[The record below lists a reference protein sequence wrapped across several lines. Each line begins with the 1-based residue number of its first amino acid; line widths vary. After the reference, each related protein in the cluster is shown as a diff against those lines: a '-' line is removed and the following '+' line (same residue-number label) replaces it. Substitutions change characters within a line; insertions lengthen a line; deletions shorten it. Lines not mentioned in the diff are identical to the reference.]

1 MHATAPPL
9 DLHALERIREQE
21 LEEARAIQSA
31 MVPSGSLRAGKV
43 TITHQLRPAREV
55 GGDFLDY
62 FTLSDRSIGLY
73 LGDVSGKGLPAALYA
88 ALAVGTLRGVHKT
101 GTCPGDVLSLVNRR
115 LAGRAIPRRYSAV
128 QYAVFHPQRGQMQV
142 ASAGLNG
149 PLHLGR
155 KGCRELR
162 LPGMPP
168 GMFLKAEY
176 DVHAIEI
183 EPGDSVIFFTDG
195 ITDARDFRREEF
207 GIERMTELCAGLY
220 GEPPAEL
227 LRRVFAAVGRFALGQ
242 PQHDDMT
249 VVVFQL
255 AS

>member
-9 DLHALERIREQE
+9 DLSALERIREQE

-31 MVPSGSLRAGKV
+31 MVPSGLLRAGKV
-43 TITHQLRPAREV
+43 TITHQLRPVREV

-62 FTLSDRSIGLY
+62 FLLSDHSIGLF
-73 LGDVSGKGLPAALYA
+73 LGDVSGKGLSAALYA

-101 GTCPGDVLSLVNRR
+101 GTPPSHVLSLVNRR
-115 LAGRAIPRRYSAV
+115 LAGRAIPRRYSAL
-128 QYAVFHPQRGQMQV
+128 QYAVFHPDGGQMRI

-155 KGCRELR
+155 SGCRELR
-162 LPGMPP
+162 LSGIPP
-168 GMFLKAEY
+168 GMFLHAEY
-176 DVHAIEI
+176 DMHTIEI

-195 ITDARDFRREEF
+195 ITDARDFPQEEF
-207 GIERMTELCAGLY
+207 GIERMTQLCAGLY

-227 LRRVFAAVGRFALGQ
+227 LRRIFAAAGRFALGQ

-249 VVVFQL
+249 AVVFHL
-255 AS
+255 AR

>member
-1 MHATAPPL
+1 MQAIAHPL
-9 DLHALERIREQE
+9 DLSALERIREQE
-21 LEEARAIQSA
+21 VEEALAIQSA
-31 MVPSGSLRAGKV
+31 MLPTASLRAGKV
-43 TITHQLRPAREV
+43 AIMHQLRSVREV

-101 GTCPGDVLSLVNRR
+101 GTSPGDVLSLVNRR
-115 LAGRAIPRRYSAV
+115 LAGRAVPRRYSAV
-128 QYAVFHPQRGQMQV
+128 QYAVFHPERGQMQI
-142 ASAGLNG
+142 ASAGLHG

-155 KGCRELR
+155 SGCRELH
-162 LPGMPP
+162 LSGIPP

-176 DVHAIEI
+176 DMHTIEI

-195 ITDARDFRREEF
+195 ITDARDFRQEEF
-207 GIERMTELCAGLY
+207 GIERVTELCAGLY

-227 LRRVFAAVGRFALGQ
+227 LRRIFAAVGRFALGQ

-249 VVVFQL
+249 AVIFHL
-255 AS
+255 AL